1 MAGRNLAIALGLI
14 ALGGCASF
22 SPDGGFDDVGKAVSE
37 RTGADARWLRS
48 DADRDAVAARVNEL
62 LSKPIGPDQAVQIA
76 LLNNRG
82 LQAAYAELGISE
94 AERVQAGRWV
104 NPGFSYEYLTR
115 ADELEI
121 TRKLVFDVLA
131 LFTMPRRVA
140 IATQRF
146 EAAKLRAAADALQAA
161 ADARRAWFDAVA
173 AVQSAQYA
181 AKVKASAEAGAE
193 LATQMARVGNFS
205 ALDQAREQAFNAEA
219 GARLARARQESV
231 AASERLARSL
241 GLAEGPSA
249 FRLPERLPDLPKAP
263 REPGPLEGTALRERL
278 DVQAAVRDAEAL
290 ATSLG
295 LTRATRYID
304 VLELGAEHNSASGQP
319 AQKGWELGV
328 RLPVFDLGDARV
340 SNASQR
346 YVQAVDRAAQIA
358 VNARSEVR
366 EAYAAYRTAFT
377 VAAQYRDDIVPLRQ
391 KISEESLLRY
401 NGMLLS
407 VFELLADAREQ
418 AASVDGYIRALR
430 DFWLSESDLQ
440 MALAGRAPRSM
451 Q

>member
-1 MAGRNLAIALGLI
+1 MVRQTIAWSLALV

-22 SPDGGFDDVGKAVSE
+22 SPDGGFDDVGKAVKE
-37 RTGADARWLRS
+37 RTGGDARWVKS
-48 DADRDAVAARVNEL
+48 DADRDAVAARVKEL

-94 AERVQAGRWV
+94 SDLVQAGRWI

-115 ADELEI
+115 GDELEI
-121 TRKLVFDVLA
+121 TRKLLFDVLA
-131 LFTMPRRVA
+131 LFTMPRRVE

-146 EAAKLRAAADALQAA
+146 EAAKLRAAADATQAA

-173 AVQSAQYA
+173 AEQSAQYA
-181 AKVKASAEAGAE
+181 AKVKSSAEAGAE
-193 LATQMARVGNFS
+193 LAGQMARVGNFS
-205 ALDQAREQAFNAEA
+205 VLDRAREQAFNAEA

-231 AASERLARSL
+231 AASERLARAL
-241 GLAEGPSA
+241 GLADGPPA

-263 REPGPLEGTALRERL
+263 RDPGPLESTALRERL

-295 LTRATRYID
+295 LTNATRYVD
-304 VLELGAEHNSASGQP
+304 VVRLGAEHNSASGQP
-319 AQKGWELGV
+319 AQNGWELDL
-328 RLPVFDLGDARV
+328 RLPVFDFGDARTER
-340 SNASQR
+340 AR
-346 YVQAVDRAAQIA
+346 HLYMQAVDRAAQVA

-366 EAYAAYRTAFT
+366 EAYAAYRTAFD
-377 VAAQYRDDIVPLRQ
+377 VAAQYRDEIVPLRR
-391 KISEESLLRY
+391 KISDESLLRY

-430 DFWLSESDLQ
+430 DFWFSESDLQ
-440 MALAGRAPRSM
+440 MALAGQKPRNLR
-451 Q
+451 

>member
-1 MAGRNLAIALGLI
+1 MVRQTIAWLLALL

-22 SPDGGFDDVGKAVSE
+22 SPDGGFDDVGKAVKE
-37 RTGADARWLRS
+37 RTGGDARWVKS
-48 DADRDAVAARVNEL
+48 DADRDAVAARVKEL

-94 AERVQAGRWV
+94 AERVQAGRWI
-104 NPGFSYEYLTR
+104 NPGFSFEHLTR
-115 ADELEI
+115 GDELEI
-121 TRKLVFDVLA
+121 TRKLLFDLLA
-131 LFTMPRRVA
+131 LFTMPRRVE

-146 EAAKLRAAADALQAA
+146 EATKLRAAADATQAA

-173 AVQSAQYA
+173 AEQSAQYA
-181 AKVKASAEAGAE
+181 AKVKSSAEAGAE
-193 LATQMARVGNFS
+193 LAGQMARVGNFS
-205 ALDQAREQAFNAEA
+205 ALDQAREQAFNSEA

-231 AASERLARSL
+231 AASERLARAL
-241 GLAEGPSA
+241 GLADGPPA

-263 REPGPLEGTALRERL
+263 RDPGPLESTALRERL
-278 DVQAAVRDAEAL
+278 DVQAAVRDAEAI

-295 LTRATRYID
+295 LTNATRYVD
-304 VLELGAEHNSASGQP
+304 VLQLGAEHNSASGQP
-319 AQKGWELGV
+319 PQNGWELRL
-328 RLPVFDLGDARV
+328 RLPVFDVGDAR
-340 SNASQR
+340 AER
-346 YVQAVDRAAQIA
+346 ARHLYVQAVDRAAQVA

-366 EAYAAYRTAFT
+366 EAYAAYRTAFD
-377 VAAQYRDDIVPLRQ
+377 VAAQYRDEIVPLRR
-391 KISEESLLRY
+391 KISDESLLRY

-430 DFWLSESDLQ
+430 DFWFSESDLQ
-440 MALAGRAPRSM
+440 MALTGQKPRDLR
-451 Q
+451 

>member
-1 MAGRNLAIALGLI
+1 MVRQTIAWSLALV

-37 RTGADARWLRS
+37 RTGADARWVRS
-48 DADRDAVAARVNEL
+48 DADRDAVAARVKVL
-62 LSKPIGPDQAVQIA
+62 LSQPIGPDQAVQIA

-94 AERVQAGRWV
+94 AERVQAGRWI
-104 NPGFSYEYLTR
+104 NPGFSFEHLTR
-115 ADELEI
+115 GDELEI
-121 TRKLVFDVLA
+121 TRKLLFDLLA
-131 LFTMPRRVA
+131 LFTMPRRVE

-146 EAAKLRAAADALQAA
+146 EATKLRAAADATRAA

-173 AVQSAQYA
+173 AEQSAQYA
-181 AKVKASAEAGAE
+181 AKVKSSAEAGAE
-193 LATQMARVGNFS
+193 LAGQMARVGNFS
-205 ALDQAREQAFNAEA
+205 ALDQVREQAFNAEA

-231 AASERLARSL
+231 AASERLARAL
-241 GLAEGPSA
+241 GLADGPPA
-249 FRLPERLPDLPKAP
+249 FRLPERLPDLPKA
-263 REPGPLEGTALRERL
+263 RRDPGPLESTALRERL

-295 LTRATRYID
+295 LTNATRYVD
-304 VLELGAEHNSASGQP
+304 VIRLGAEHNSASGQP
-319 AQKGWELGV
+319 PQEGWELGV
-328 RLPVFDLGDARV
+328 RLPVFDFGDAR
-340 SNASQR
+340 AARAR
-346 YVQAVDRAAQIA
+346 YLYMQAVDRAAQIA

-366 EAYAAYRTAFT
+366 VAYAAYRTAFE
-377 VAAQYRDDIVPLRQ
+377 VAAQYRDEIVPLRR
-391 KISEESLLRY
+391 KISDESLLRY

-430 DFWLSESDLQ
+430 DFWFSESDLQ
-440 MALAGRAPRSM
+440 MALTGQKPRDLR
-451 Q
+451 